1 MKLYMPKRTN
11 YINKFRSVNAFTI
24 IEVIV
29 SLLISSIVI
38 SLAYTIFINSETYFE
53 NIKRQSSYSIQYID
67 FYSVLKKDI
76 NRSNSIAFKNNELIL
91 KFDNDQVIY
100 ILEDEYVERE
110 VLNKRTNT
118 FDIVIKDIE
127 VKYLKN
133 SKFVNEI
140 IIQIQGVNL
149 FEVNF
154 IKQYSGQSLVNA
166 KL

>member
-1 MKLYMPKRTN
+1 MPKRTKH
-11 YINKFRSVNAFTI
+11 ININHSIKAFTI

-38 SLAYTIFINSETYFE
+38 SLAYTVFINSETYFE
-53 NIKRQSSYSIQYID
+53 NIKKQSSYSIQYID
-67 FYSVLKKDI
+67 FYSVLKRDI
-76 NRSNSIAFKNNELIL
+76 NRSNSIAYINNELIL

-100 ILEDEYVERE
+100 SFEDEYVERE

-118 FDIVIKDIE
+118 FDIAISNID
-127 VKYLKN
+127 VKHLKN
-133 SKFVNEI
+133 TKFVNEI

-154 IKQYSGQSLVNA
+154 IKQYSRHSLVNA
-166 KL
+166 KI